1 MTGEPIWT
9 PGKDR
14 VAASN
19 MHRFLMQHA
28 ERLEALDYASLYRW
42 SVEKPAE
49 FWAAV
54 WDFCGIRAQAP
65 YRTVVEHYGRMPGAS
80 WFDGAML
87 NYAENLLGHGQ
98 QGVALVFA
106 DERGERVTMSWV
118 ELRRQVASVSE
129 ALRGLGVGPGDRVA
143 ALLPNRPETI
153 VAALAAACLG
163 ATWSSCSPDFGVHGV
178 LDRFGQIAPKVLFA
192 VDGYFYNGKSIDCLD
207 ALATIAAALEGL
219 EAVVVTAYRHSEP
232 DLSSIPGALRFDEI
246 SGSSAE
252 LSFEPLP
259 FAHPLSILYSS
270 GTTGI
275 PKCIVHGA
283 GGTLLQHRKEH
294 VLHTDIRAGDV
305 VFYFTSCGW
314 MMWNWLLSTLACGA
328 TVVLYDGAPLYPDPG
343 VLWRIAERESI
354 TVFGTSARYLS
365 ALEKTGYKPREH
377 VKLDALKAVLSTG
390 SPLAPSSFDYV
401 YADIKADVQLASIS
415 GGTDI
420 VSCFALGN
428 PLLPVHRGELQSR
441 GLGMKV
447 GIFNEAGEPVTEEK
461 GELVC
466 TAPFPSMPLGFWND
480 PGQTMYRT
488 AYFDRFANVW
498 WHGDYAEL
506 TEHDGITMFGRSD
519 AVLNPGGVRIGTA
532 EIYRVVEQMPE
543 LVESIVVGQQWEDDT
558 RIVLFVRLRADCTL
572 DAGLEQRIRQAIRK
586 HTTPR
591 HVPAKILAVDDIPR
605 TRSGKIVE
613 LAVRDLVHGR
623 EVTNKD
629 ALANPE
635 ALDGFRNRPELSA

>member
-1 MTGEPIWT
+1 
-9 PGKDR
+9 
-14 VAASN
+14 